1 MARGRPGA
9 GPRSVL
15 IQLCGEIAVGSKTA
29 SVAGVRAKLRDA
41 PHVDRI
47 RLIVN
52 SPGGNIAEAFRI
64 YATLRET
71 GATIS
76 AVGIGRVASA
86 AVIPFLAADHRE
98 LKRGAVLHI
107 HNAHADGERRMTA
120 RRFRAWAESAALAA
134 DRMLVVMVVRT
145 GQPRRMFARAMRAD
159 KPLRAV
165 EALGLG
171 LAHEVE
177 DGPPVVA
184 ATRAGRQ
191 WCSARCLPALS
202 SGCRPTCSPA
212 TTWPPAARRRRT
224 GGNDNERRTRRCH
237 C

>member
-120 RRFRAWAESAALAA
+120 RRFRAWAESAALAD
-134 DRMLVVMVVRT
+134 DRMLDVMVERT

-177 DGPPVVA
+177 D
-184 ATRAGRQ
+184 
-191 WCSARCLPALS
+191 CPAS
-202 SGCRPTCSPA
+202 
-212 TTWPPAARRRRT
+212 
-224 GGNDNERRTRRCH
+224 RRCDPRWPAMVQRAMFACAVIGLPSH
-237 C
+237 LFTGNYLAACCAAPPHRGQ